1 MKFELELFYDECLN
15 DGITPDFDENDRD
28 QDVYAGM
35 SDEGFES
42 AKAIAEQLKDI
53 RYNPDH
59 IPDYF
64 DGDYDIFSRPY
75 DHKHYFFEVFDIAD
89 NLIGYEVICGRAGS
103 PFSELPEPDTYCKC
117 FVDRREVRGF
127 SRYRTACYLLNT
139 IQRKILD
146 ANVKAGKNPF
156 VDSLTVEEKRLIA
169 TASCPH

>member
-1 MKFELELFYDECLN
+1 MKFELELFYDERLD

-64 DGDYDIFSRPY
+64 DGDYDIFFRPY
-75 DHKHYFFEVFDIAD
+75 NHNHYFFEVFDIAD
-89 NLIGYEVICGRAGS
+89 NLVGYEVICRVS
-103 PFSELPEPDTYCKC
+103 DLFSETEPDTYCKC

-139 IQRKILD
+139 IQRKIHD

-169 TASCPH
+169 TASCHH